1 MNEPRPS
8 RLEAVRERLRLTRR
22 LATAGAIVLF
32 ATVVGLARSSHPGTH
47 SGTSPATSSG
57 DDGVTQ
63 SQTSD
68 DSSSSFGFG
77 DANVGPSTGSAPSVQ
92 SGGS

>member
-8 RLEAVRERLRLTRR
+8 RLEAVRERMRLTRR
-22 LATAGAIVLF
+22 LATVGAIVLF
-32 ATVVGLARSSHPGTH
+32 ATIVGLARSSHP
-47 SGTSPATSSG
+47 GTSPATSSG
-57 DDGVTQ
+57 DDGATQ

>member
-1 MNEPRPS
+1 MTEPRPS
-8 RLEAVRERLRLTRR
+8 RFDAVRGQLRLTRR
-22 LATAGAIVLF
+22 LATAGAIVVF
-32 ATVVGLARSSHPGTH
+32 AAVAGLARSSHPGTA
-47 SGTSPATSSG
+47 GTSSDPGSG
-57 DDGVTQ
+57 SDGAAQ

-77 DANVGPSTGSAPSVQ
+77 DANVGPSTGFAPSIQ

>member
-8 RLEAVRERLRLTRR
+8 RLDAVRERLRLTRR
-22 LATAGAIVLF
+22 VATVGSVILF
-32 ATVVGLARSSHPGTH
+32 AAVAGLARSSHPGTH
-47 SGTSPATSSG
+47 AGTSPASSSG

-63 SQTSD
+63 TSDD

-77 DANVGPSTGSAPSVQ
+77 DANVGPSTGFAPSVQ